1 MFDDERTRPIAV
13 PGANRRLRLRVTVLT
28 AFLILTGILGYVIFQ
43 ANAASRPA
51 PEKRTATVVFDRTSG
66 KQVVDDQ
73 GAERFRTASVVK
85 LFIAL
90 DVLTHKPGK
99 GDQAQLYRML
109 AKSDDAVANT
119 LWTRNGGP
127 AIVTRTAAAAGLKN
141 TSAPA
146 DPGRWGDTLSTADD
160 IALVYRHILELPKA
174 KRNVILKPLREAT
187 RKAADGF
194 DQHFGIPTGF
204 QDRPWAVKQG
214 WASGRGA
221 VDAHTTGLVGEG
233 DRYVVVILSSFAE
246 GTDLGTAT
254 ATATS
259 AAVSL
264 AHRLEK

>member
-28 AFLILTGILGYVIFQ
+28 AFLLVTGILGYVIFQ
-43 ANAASRPA
+43 ANAESLPASEERA
-51 PEKRTATVVFDRTSG
+51 ATVVFDRTAG
-66 KQVVDDQ
+66 KQVIDDR
-73 GAERFRTASVVK
+73 GSERFRTASVVK

-90 DVLTHKPGK
+90 DAITRKSSK
-99 GDQAQLYRML
+99 ADESQLYRML
-109 AKSDDAVANT
+109 AKSDDAIANT
-119 LWTRNGGP
+119 LWTKNGGP
-127 AIVTRTAAAAGLKN
+127 AIVTRTVAAAGLKS

-146 DPGRWGDTLSTADD
+146 DAGRWGDTLSTADD
-160 IALVYRHILELPKA
+160 IALVYRHILKLPKA

-187 RKAADGF
+187 RTAADGF
-194 DQHFGIPTGF
+194 DQHFGIPTAF

-221 VDAHTTGLVGEG
+221 VDAHTTGLVGED

-246 GTDLGTAT
+246 GTDLGAAT
-254 ATATS
+254 ARATS

-264 AHRLEK
+264 APRLEK